1 MKGCKENSTR
11 PEEFAH
17 RNHKANDHSNEESR
31 NDDAN
36 KLVENQIDVVKESK
50 AEKIRKFRKDRNKK
64 QENYKNL
71 IVIKPSNKL
80 VQALSLPKVLN
91 INPRSIYNKHAEFV
105 TFVKE
110 EIVDLICMS
119 ESFERE
125 DLPLEELIKIE
136 NFRVI
141 SNVHQRKGKG
151 GRPAII
157 VNTQK
162 YEVDNLTNTIISIP
176 WGLEIVWA
184 VLTPKSV
191 TNTSE
196 IQKIIVASIYCKPK
210 SKKKTLLLD
219 HIAQTYNF
227 LCSKYKRGLQWLLCG
242 DTNDLRL
249 DPILTL
255 SPNLK
260 QCVQNFTRM
269 NPPRILDPIITTM
282 SKYYQIP
289 EVLPPLDP
297 DPDKNGKQSDHM
309 MVLFTPITSINNK
322 CVTRTRKINFR
333 PLHDEGMSKMQEWLN
348 AETWEQVLKTPCAN
362 LKAEILQDILVSK
375 TNEFFPEKSR
385 IISCNDQ
392 PFFNQKLKRLKRKKA
407 REYHK
412 HLKSE
417 KYRKLEEIYQ
427 QELSKSKQSFYRNK

>member
-1 MKGCKENSTR
+1 MQGCKENSTR

-36 KLVENQIDVVKESK
+36 KLVENQNDFVKESK

-64 QENYKNL
+64 RENYKNL

-80 VQALSLPKVLN
+80 IQALSLPKVLN
-91 INPRSIYNKHAEFV
+91 INPRSIYNKHVEFV

-176 WGLEIVWA
+176 WGLEIV
-184 VLTPKSV
+184 
-191 TNTSE
+191 
-196 IQKIIVASIYCKPK
+196 
-210 SKKKTLLLD
+210 
-219 HIAQTYNF
+219 
-227 LCSKYKRGLQWLLCG
+227 
-242 DTNDLRL
+242 
-249 DPILTL
+249 
-255 SPNLK
+255 
-260 QCVQNFTRM
+260 
-269 NPPRILDPIITTM
+269 
-282 SKYYQIP
+282 
-289 EVLPPLDP
+289 
-297 DPDKNGKQSDHM
+297 
-309 MVLFTPITSINNK
+309 
-322 CVTRTRKINFR
+322 
-333 PLHDEGMSKMQEWLN
+333 
-348 AETWEQVLKTPCAN
+348 
-362 LKAEILQDILVSK
+362 
-375 TNEFFPEKSR
+375 
-385 IISCNDQ
+385 
-392 PFFNQKLKRLKRKKA
+392 
-407 REYHK
+407 
-412 HLKSE
+412 
-417 KYRKLEEIYQ
+417 
-427 QELSKSKQSFYRNK
+427 